1 MILQTIHK
9 RVSNLSFM
17 AFLAML
23 MTFVTFESQART
35 IKVMSYSGEALFK
48 GIFFAEGEVAEQIPE
63 LSGLSAKNFASTD
76 EERHEIDA
84 FQAEVIAYVNKNH
97 PGYMGALESAVNARS
112 HVKINQVITQG
123 KSIVEAAVNSLSY
136 ERDLKVEQ
144 QFQANLEA
152 KVNEDMSVEEVKEV
166 LRAEINTTSKALGAQ
181 ACIAVIILVVLAL
194 AIVLVIPFAVSD
206 SDFYYESMVDSI
218 TKL

>member
-76 EERHEIDA
+76 NEIQEIDA
-84 FQAEVIAYVNKNH
+84 FHAEVIAYVNRNY
-97 PGYMGALESAVNARS
+97 PAYMGTLESAVNSRS
-112 HVKINQVITQG
+112 HVKIDQVVTQG
-123 KSIVEAAVNSLSY
+123 KSIVEEAINSLSY
-136 ERDLKVEQ
+136 ERDLKAEQ
-144 QFQANLEA
+144 DLQANLEA
-152 KVNEDMSVEEVKEV
+152 KVNSDMSTAEMKDV
-166 LRAEINTTSKALGAQ
+166 LRAEINATSKALGAQ
-181 ACIAVIILVVLAL
+181 ACIAVIILLVLAVIAL
-194 AIVLVIPFAVSD
+194 LVIPAVVAG